1 MDHRKRSGA
10 NLTIPLGFSIYIKG
24 DVFGIRVV
32 SDGKMIPF
40 TEFDW
45 IRSKY
50 GNMPVGMVPKN
61 PRVEHS
67 PAGVKAE
74 AMACAR
80 TIKGS

>member
-24 DVFGIRVV
+24 DVFRIRVV
-32 SDGKMIPF
+32 SNRKMIPF
-40 TEFDW
+40 SEFYW

-50 GNMPVGMVPKN
+50 GNMSVGMVPKN
-61 PRVEHS
+61 SRMAHS
-67 PAGVKAE
+67 PAGVKAK